1 MTDISNQ
8 RPAQLRRRGGL
19 RLWLP
24 GQPGALMMVLSPAVA
39 GIVVA
44 WAYRGFAWTP
54 WWLLI
59 CWLLCYCVQFS
70 AARWFKSHGA
80 HRWMLQPLVYCIVL
94 CAVGLPFVVL
104 HPGILAWA
112 PPFAVLAAISF
123 RASWVRKERSL
134 WSNAA
139 AVSASC
145 LMPMLTF
152 CYGVDTPDIPYL
164 SIPGISLFLTFF
176 MVQFGS
182 VLFVKTMIRERG
194 RRSYIVAS
202 WIWHAVMLA
211 WWTFIGNGYLIAL
224 AAMLLIRAVALP
236 MIARRR
242 TVRPLAVGITEFVT
256 STASLI
262 LNICALL

>member
-1 MTDISNQ
+1 
-8 RPAQLRRRGGL
+8 
-19 RLWLP
+19 
-24 GQPGALMMVLSPAVA
+24 MMVLSPAVS

-44 WAYRGFAWTP
+44 WAFRGFTWTP
-54 WWLLI
+54 CWLLV

-70 AARWFKSHGA
+70 AARWFKSHCA
-80 HRWMLQPLVYCIVL
+80 SRWRLQPLVYCIAL
-94 CAVGLPFVVL
+94 CVVGLPFVAL
-104 HPGILAWA
+104 HPGILVWA
-112 PPFAVLAAISF
+112 PLFALLAAISF

-145 LMPMLTF
+145 LMPTLTF
-152 CYGVDTPDIPYL
+152 CYGVDTPSIPYPSL
-164 SIPGISLFLTFF
+164 PGLTLFLTFF

-194 RRSYIVAS
+194 RWPYIAAS

-211 WWTFIGNGYLIAL
+211 WWAFVGNGYLIAL
-224 AAMLLIRAVALP
+224 AVMLFVRAVALP
-236 MIARRR
+236 MIARRH

-256 STASLI
+256 STAALI
-262 LNICALL
+262 LIILFLL

>member
-1 MTDISNQ
+1 M
-8 RPAQLRRRGGL
+8 
-19 RLWLP
+19 
-24 GQPGALMMVLSPAVA
+24 
-39 GIVVA
+39 
-44 WAYRGFAWTP
+44 
-54 WWLLI
+54 
-59 CWLLCYCVQFS
+59 
-70 AARWFKSHGA
+70 
-80 HRWMLQPLVYCIVL
+80 
-94 CAVGLPFVVL
+94 
-104 HPGILAWA
+104 
-112 PPFAVLAAISF
+112 LAAISF

-211 WWTFIGNGYLIAL
+211 WWAFVGNGYLIAL

>member
-1 MTDISNQ
+1 
-8 RPAQLRRRGGL
+8 
-19 RLWLP
+19 
-24 GQPGALMMVLSPAVA
+24 
-39 GIVVA
+39 
-44 WAYRGFAWTP
+44 
-54 WWLLI
+54 
-59 CWLLCYCVQFS
+59 
-70 AARWFKSHGA
+70 
-80 HRWMLQPLVYCIVL
+80 MLQPLVYCIVL

-211 WWTFIGNGYLIAL
+211 WWTFVGNGYLIAL

-242 TVRPLAVGITEFVT
+242 TVRPLAVGITEIVT